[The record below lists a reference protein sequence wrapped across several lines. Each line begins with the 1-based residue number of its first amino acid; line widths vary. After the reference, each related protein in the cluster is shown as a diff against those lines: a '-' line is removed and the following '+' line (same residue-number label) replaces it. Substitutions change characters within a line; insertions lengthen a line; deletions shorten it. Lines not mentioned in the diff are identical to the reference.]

1 MALLVQEADLQVAD
15 RVGVDVELQA
25 VAFEHERP
33 RDDGCFTAVRTVER
47 DEPVEALDE
56 PVDAAAVRVL
66 GVGRVVV
73 RLAEVV
79 LPEFLAAADHAVADV
94 GGDHVAPLV
103 AAYSYVGRL
112 GVPLPVESVAA
123 DGNLGFERT
132 GAEAALFQAQHRAR
146 LGPVAVV
153 VEVAHREG
161 EVGVGGIGV
170 LHRLG
175 EVEVGAHRVLG
186 GRVEEVRV
194 LHSEPARRQRTVV
207 HPPRQRVAE
216 RVLGAQ
222 VEVLLLRQRRK
233 RLGHAQ
239 VLVLRHHG
247 TALRHA
253 AGRVEDAGA
262 VVGHVDLPLVVVVGA
277 ALGAGP
283 ERQDDVA
290 PPRPV
295 VAVGRGVE
303 VEAAPLVVREVL
315 PALVGRRLR
324 VPERIAEAAH
334 HVRDHDVA
342 VAVDLAAPLIGPV
355 EMDAVGRGVD
365 GEVVL
370 FPRVVDADDA
380 VVAFDDGEVLAEGAL
395 DVVDHALGAP
405 RRVDGELRVARVG
418 EEGLVDEDV
427 LAGAELEGG

>member
-1 MALLVQEADLQVAD
+1 MTTVVSSF
-15 RVGVDVELQA
+15 V
-25 VAFEHERP
+25 P
-33 RDDGCFTAVRTVER
+33 TVER

-79 LPEFLAAADHAVADV
+79 LPDFLAAADHSVGDV

-103 AAYSYVGRL
+103 AADAHVGRL
-112 GVPLPVESVAA
+112 GVALPVESIPA
-123 DGNLGFERT
+123 DGDLGFERA
-132 GAEAALFQAQHRAR
+132 GAEAALFEAQHRAR
-146 LGPVAVV
+146 LRAVAVV

-161 EVGVGGIGV
+161 EVGVRGVGV

-194 LHSEPARRQRTVV
+194 LHAEPARRQRTVV

-222 VEVLLLRQRRK
+222 VEVLLLRQRLE
-233 RLGHAQ
+233 RLGRAQ
-239 VLVLRHHG
+239 VLVFGDDG
-247 TALRHA
+247 TALCCA
-253 AGRVEDAGA
+253 SGRVEDAGT
-262 VVGHVDLPLVVVVGA
+262 VVGPVDLPLVVVVGA
-277 ALGAGP
+277 ALGAGS

-303 VEAAPLVVREVL
+303 IEAAPLVVREVL
-315 PALVGRRLR
+315 PALVGRRLAD
-324 VPERIAEAAH
+324 P
-334 HVRDHDVA
+334 
-342 VAVDLAAPLIGPV
+342 GT
-355 EMDAVGRGVD
+355 GCRGHPPCR
-365 GEVVL
+365 G
-370 FPRVVDADDA
+370 
-380 VVAFDDGEVLAEGAL
+380 
-395 DVVDHALGAP
+395 
-405 RRVDGELRVARVG
+405 
-418 EEGLVDEDV
+418 
-427 LAGAELEGG
+427 